1 MTDTKMIEINEKHVL
16 KQAIDVFGIDMQL
29 NVAVEELSEL
39 TKEICKYKRGNENL
53 SNIIEEMADCYIMLD
68 QMGIMFELG
77 STVIEDKIHEKIER
91 LYKRIE
97 KCNNERID

>member
-1 MTDTKMIEINEKHVL
+1 MQDTKMIEINEQYVL
-16 KQAIDVFGIDMQL
+16 KQAIDVFGMDMQL

-39 TKEICKYKRGNENL
+39 TKEICKYKRGNKNL

-68 QMGIMFELG
+68 QIRIMFELG
-77 STVIEDKIHEKIER
+77 STVIKDKIHEKIER

-97 KCNNERID
+97 KCKKGGAE

>member
-1 MTDTKMIEINEKHVL
+1 MKNEKMIEINEQYVL
-16 KQAIDVFGIDMQL
+16 KQAIDIFGMDMQL

-39 TKEICKYKRGNENL
+39 TKEICKYKRGNKNL

-68 QMGIMFELG
+68 QIRIMFELG
-77 STVIEDKIHEKIER
+77 STVIKDKIHEKIER

-97 KCNNERID
+97 KCYNERIN